1 VRWPAAILLTAL
13 AVAAGVPVAAQEVG
27 GGITTSKLEPLGP
40 PSPGAEAEEGV
51 GQVDRFKT
59 APFQTDGP
67 ARAPI
72 LIDPVETAERG
83 GATIRQLDK
92 MTGRTTTF
100 EMQAGAE
107 EVIERLRVRLD
118 SCRSPE
124 GNAQH
129 GTIAYLEVWDT
140 KDTDGEAVFAG
151 WMFAESPALSAM
163 DHPRY
168 DLWVISCTTSSGGT
182 TAAKE

>member
-1 VRWPAAILLTAL
+1 MRWPAALLSAAL
-13 AVAAGVPVAAQEVG
+13 VAAAGLPVAAQEVG
-27 GGITTSKLEPLGP
+27 GGITTSELEPLEP
-40 PSPGAEAEEGV
+40 TDPSTEGEKGV
-51 GQVDRFKT
+51 ERVDRFKT

-72 LIDPVETAERG
+72 LIDPIATAERG

-92 MTGRTTTF
+92 MTGRITTF
-100 EMQAGAE
+100 DMQVGAE

-118 SCRSPE
+118 SCHSPE

-140 KDTDGEAVFAG
+140 KDADGEAVFAG

>member
-1 VRWPAAILLTAL
+1 MVS
-13 AVAAGVPVAAQEVG
+13 AQEVG
-27 GGITTSKLEPLGP
+27 GDITTTTLEPLEPTRPETEGE
-40 PSPGAEAEEGV
+40 EAGEQG
-51 GQVDRFKT
+51 DRFKT
-59 APFQTDGP
+59 APFQTNGP

-72 LIDPVETAERG
+72 LIDPIETVEHS

-92 MTGRTTTF
+92 MTGRITTF
-100 EMQAGAE
+100 EMQAGSE
-107 EVIERLRVRLD
+107 ESVERLRVRLG

-129 GTIAYLEVWDT
+129 GTIAFLEVWDT
-140 KDTDGEAVFAG
+140 KDEDEGAVFAG

-182 TAAKE
+182 TAARE